1 MQNSLIEEII
11 DITNLDKKNLVATYV
26 KLGEETDE
34 LAREILAYV
43 NEPSTLHRYSTKSD
57 IIEECIDTALV
68 AISIAIKAGADSEE
82 INKMFRLKLDK
93 WATILQNEGRLKD
106 ITKIPFEIHCT
117 VNANSDIEN
126 LLAACNHAN
135 VKLISLELINH
146 NGDTYPDV
154 MTSSKFYGTNSEAI
168 TEVNRIKDILLNFGI
183 TISRS
188 KIETVPWHPLAP
200 QTSSSKMPTG
210 CYFESHIA
218 IILPS
223 GTIISELYDLKALC
237 HLHNAHF
244 SRNIF
249 KENLNNLIQMVT
261 IRTYN
266 DREEFDSKVNTFIQE
281 LSKLGFEHERIIS
294 EFALYDTNIHHDV
307 SWLSN

>member
-11 DITNLDKKNLVATYV
+11 NITNLDKKNLVATYV
-26 KLGEETDE
+26 KLGEETGE
-34 LAREILAYV
+34 LARAILAYV

-117 VNANSDIEN
+117 VNANNDIEQ

-168 TEVNRIKDILLNFGI
+168 TESKRITNVLSQYGV
-183 TISRS
+183 TVTRA

-200 QTSSSKMPTG
+200 QTSINAMPTG
-210 CYFESHIA
+210 CYFESHVA
-218 IILPS
+218 IILPK
-223 GTIISELYDLKALC
+223 GTIISELYELKSLC
-237 HLHNAHF
+237 HKHDAHF

-249 KENLNNLIQMVT
+249 KEDLNNLIQMAT

-266 DREEFDSKVNTFIQE
+266 HREDFDSKVNTFIKE
-281 LSKLGFEHERIIS
+281 LTNLGFEHERIIS
-294 EFALYDTNIHHDV
+294 EFALYDTNIHHDI
-307 SWLSN
+307 SWLTN